1 MNQHNEHYVDLRARA
16 NAAGDEMA
24 RSFEEAHQAYERG
37 DGGRAKELSNKG
49 KAAQQEILG
58 AGAVAEHGEVPIG
71 PEDRF
76 VLAVP
81 PWAAAELLPGLAV
94 PTEHRSIVNAHF
106 AALPAPSRRALRS
119 LVG

>member
-49 KAAQQEILG
+49 KAAQQEMERLNEQASEWIFRG
-58 AGAVAEHGEVPIG
+58 KRV
-71 PEDRF
+71 
-76 VLAVP
+76 
-81 PWAAAELLPGLAV
+81 
-94 PTEHRSIVNAHF
+94 
-106 AALPAPSRRALRS
+106 S
-119 LVG
+119 L